1 VTDSDTTIIDRYGV
15 IGYPVAHSRSPIIHK
30 QFAEQTGQQ
39 MRYELI
45 EAPPSE
51 LESSIRQFQRAGG
64 RGLNVTV
71 PHKSEVVRL
80 VDELSEQAS
89 IAGAVNTLDI
99 SADTIVGHNTDGAG
113 LVRDLVVNVGLS
125 LAGLRV
131 LILGAGG
138 ATRGIIGP
146 LLEQDTASIVV
157 ANRTPDKAKAL
168 VNHFGTMGEVSSA
181 RLNRVPNGKTF
192 DLVINATSAGL
203 GGKMPEYPA
212 HAVGENTLCY
222 DLSYGLKET
231 PFVAWAKRAG
241 AGRTRSGWGM
251 LIEQAAESFEIWR
264 GVRPDTAPVM
274 KRLPVS

>member
-1 VTDSDTTIIDRYGV
+1 MTDPETTIIDRYGV

-30 QFAEQTGQQ
+30 QFAEQTGQE
-39 MRYELI
+39 MRYEAI
-45 EAPPSE
+45 EVPPDK
-51 LESSIRQFQRAGG
+51 LEQSIRQFQRSGG

-80 VDELSEQAS
+80 VDELSETAS

-99 SADTIVGHNTDGAG
+99 SSDTIIGHNTDGTG
-113 LVRDLVVNVGLS
+113 LVRDLIGNVGLS

-146 LLEQDTASIVV
+146 LLEQETASIMV
-157 ANRTPDKAKAL
+157 ANRSVDKADAL
-168 VNHFGTMGEVSSA
+168 VDHFGTMGEVSA
-181 RLNRVPNGKTF
+181 VRLDRIPDNRTF
-192 DLVINATSAGL
+192 DLILNATSARL
-203 GGKMPEYPA
+203 GGKMPEFPT
-212 HAVGENTLCY
+212 HAVGAETLCY

-231 PFVAWAKRAG
+231 PFVAWAKGAG